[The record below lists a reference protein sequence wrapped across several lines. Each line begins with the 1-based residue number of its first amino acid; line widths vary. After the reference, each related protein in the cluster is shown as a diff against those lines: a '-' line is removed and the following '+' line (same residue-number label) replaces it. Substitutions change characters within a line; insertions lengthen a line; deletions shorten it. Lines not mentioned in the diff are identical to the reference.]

1 MNCGKSVYLIIIAI
15 RIALNW
21 NAVFFLSGF
30 LYTSYRLKG
39 GSGDLTLTLTFTI
52 DINAVSFVAN
62 RQRRL
67 FL

>member
-21 NAVFFLSGF
+21 NAFFLSGF

-39 GSGDLTLTLTFTI
+39 SSGDLTLTLTFTI
-52 DINAVSFVAN
+52 DINAVSFVVN